1 VTTDQT
7 FLQDGAA
14 AQRARYADLSQ
25 TYAAAG
31 QARLAALAAWA
42 ADLQTVHLLLWES
55 GLGEAPDPDAHLAA
69 VATAVVESLSDQL
82 GAGLAA
88 DPVDDTV
95 RGAVESARRALVATF
110 DSSVHE
116 MLNDRF
122 ESLDHLDGLT
132 PPSMAGMQRSLD
144 RRLAGRA
151 PHVLV
156 SQLRIAA
163 ADCMAIAVAMAR
175 SGDLAGAL
183 LQVRQ
188 ADLASFEAYLIDAAL
203 GFRDTA
209 LATVELRWDLAM
221 LTDEPL
227 QAEYELFAAAG
238 ELRSRLLDAVGPG
251 EQPELSS
258 YFEDLAR
265 LPV

>member
-1 VTTDQT
+1 MTTDQS
-7 FLQDGAA
+7 FLQAGAA
-14 AQRARYADLSQ
+14 AQRARYVDLSQ

-42 ADLQTVHLLLWES
+42 ADLQTVHMLLWES
-55 GLGEAPDPDAHLAA
+55 GLGEAPNPDAQLAA
-69 VATAVVESLSDQL
+69 VATAVVASLSDQP
-82 GAGLAA
+82 GEDGSGG
-88 DPVDDTV
+88 TV
-95 RGAVESARRALVATF
+95 RDSVESARRALVATF
-110 DSSVHE
+110 DESVHE
-116 MLNDRF
+116 LLNDRF
-122 ESLDHLDGLT
+122 EPLDHLDGLS
-132 PPSMAGMQRSLD
+132 PPSIEGVGHGLD
-144 RRLAGRA
+144 RRLAGRS
-151 PHVLV
+151 PHALV
-156 SQLRIAA
+156 TQLRTAA
-163 ADCMAIAVAMAR
+163 GDCMSIAVAMAR

-203 GFRDTA
+203 SFRDTA

-227 QAEYELFAAAG
+227 QADYELFAAAG
-238 ELRSRLLDAVGPG
+238 ELRVRLLDAVGPS
-251 EQPELSS
+251 EQPELRS